1 MVDYLQDELSSRV
14 GGATFMVDELGIM
27 SLTAKPIEVKLYS
40 DNLDD
45 LNSAAQQVNDMLAS
59 IPGTKGI
66 INDNEVNTYNYYVD
80 MDTLKLNTLGLTK
93 AEAQN
98 ELSYALLVEQFHSL
112 RMVIKNITLFWTLIL
127 IQENKFRISRLS
139 HL

>member
-1 MVDYLQDELSSRV
+1 
-14 GGATFMVDELGIM
+14 
-27 SLTAKPIEVKLYS
+27 
-40 DNLDD
+40 
-45 LNSAAQQVNDMLAS
+45 MLAS

-98 ELSYALLVEQFHSL
+98 EH
-112 RMVIKNITLFWTLIL
+112 
-127 IQENKFRISRLS
+127 
-139 HL
+139 

>member
-1 MVDYLQDELSSRV
+1 
-14 GGATFMVDELGIM
+14 MVDELGIM

-66 INDNEVNTYNYYVD
+66 INDNEVNT
-80 MDTLKLNTLGLTK
+80 
-93 AEAQN
+93 
-98 ELSYALLVEQFHSL
+98 
-112 RMVIKNITLFWTLIL
+112 ITTM
-127 IQENKFRISRLS
+127 
-139 HL
+139 

>member
-1 MVDYLQDELSSRV
+1 
-14 GGATFMVDELGIM
+14 
-27 SLTAKPIEVKLYS
+27 
-40 DNLDD
+40 
-45 LNSAAQQVNDMLAS
+45 
-59 IPGTKGI
+59 
-66 INDNEVNTYNYYVD
+66 

-98 ELSYALLVEQFHSL
+98 ELSYALLAEQFHSL

-139 HL
+139 PL